1 MDTLD
6 IAFFATG
13 RSLAEIDNQ
22 GKGHNLFKSILSYE
36 VDAWYEYWILKEIFV
51 YIYIHII
58 LYIQYTHYHIHI
70 HIYIIYGKHS
80 PCRNYKL
87 HIPFPNCEL
96 HLVCIPSRYPPF
108 SGGNLLSRKDQE
120 PPVSWNLASILL
132 FEACPPNRFLDLSC
146 TCQRDPNPTFTCHAS
161 LWKHIITPNTH
172 LT

>member
-1 MDTLD
+1 MQRWYLLSPLSNVYFRLQIYQWIHWILLSLPLVVLLPKLTIKAKDTIFLNPSCPTRWTHD
-6 IAFFATG
+6 MNT
-13 RSLAEIDNQ
+13 
-22 GKGHNLFKSILSYE
+22 
-36 VDAWYEYWILKEIFV
+36 EYWKKYSCI

-120 PPVSWNLASILL
+120 PPVSWNLASGRPFYCLKPAL
-132 FEACPPNRFLDLSC
+132 QTDS
-146 TCQRDPNPTFTCHAS
+146 
-161 LWKHIITPNTH
+161 
-172 LT
+172 